1 MGKKIIL
8 VHGLGGTSDGTWG
21 NFPDF
26 LEKDKDLDYSIVS
39 YGYQSPH
46 ILKQF
51 YQRAPSILNI
61 ANGLLTDIKARCD
74 LDNDEIILAGHSLG
88 GLVVKKLLLRMKDK
102 KINHKIRKVC
112 FFDVPHDG
120 SGFANVGKYISFRNR
135 HLKSL
140 CRDSS
145 ELDDLN
151 DQWVDSELDNAL
163 EIMSIVAANDDIV
176 SSSSS
181 KSIFRH
187 HQVETINDVD
197 HSSIVKPES
206 MESSSYIVF
215 KKFILEEHTV
225 NRYKNTAS
233 RDLEDWKSV
242 ERNHSYHY
250 ATDEKRTKDFESF
263 VAAMNL
269 DRAVIRLTGA
279 SGLGKTRLLL
289 EAIDASTSIDDSCV
303 LIFNAPGYDT
313 IIKESIRAMVEDRVH
328 GLVVIENCNIDLHNH
343 LAKEVNKTD
352 CLLKLVTVGYSDEQV
367 DESIHIQLS
376 PLSDEAIK
384 QVLSPILVGM
394 DSSDVDR
401 VARFAQGYPLMATLI
416 AGQYQK
422 EGRLL
427 GSIESSSVVRKLIDG
442 DGGITDVEKGM
453 LSACSLFDVFGTGE
467 GTAGEEAKYIA
478 EDVAGSDLK
487 TFDRVLKIFT
497 SRQIINRAGRYARLV
512 PKPLALTL
520 ASEWWEETSYDRQK
534 QLIDTLPDSLMQSF
548 CTQASYLDDQPS
560 VQRFSDRLFGG
571 QSPFVQAEEL
581 LTERGSK
588 LFRAFVEVNP
598 ESTSDALYRVLSE
611 YSHEQLQAIDG
622 DTRRNLVWALEKLC
636 FHADV
641 FEKSAWCM
649 LLLASAENESWSN
662 NATGMFSQLF
672 RVHLSGTQAKPNIRF
687 DILKRAIAVNQTDI
701 DMVVLE
707 ALGQAIST
715 YGGTRTVGAE
725 YQGTKAPLEEWR
737 PELWQDIFDFWQ
749 QAFDLML
756 VLFER
761 GDAQKEK
768 VLSDIGHSIRG
779 FVTRGRI
786 EMLDSA
792 IRKVVNINGC
802 YWPEALDSIK
812 NTFEYDSED
821 IKQEATDAL
830 NNWLELLSP
839 DEAELPEKLKI
850 LVTNPPWEHHKNEDG
865 HYVDVAAENAKV
877 LATELSHNIE
887 ELLPHLGLLL
897 QGEQKQSYA
906 FGHQLAH
913 DLTDVVP
920 ILGLALECLVAIEKP
935 DSRLVLGLY
944 RGLFEQSPELWQE
957 NIDRLV
963 ADEKLVHLYP
973 DFIRTG
979 DIKKAHLDNLL
990 ELIQRGVLSPNSAN
1004 ALSYGSVTDSIE
1016 PDVMAGFCLQLAELG
1031 EQASWSALNVIYMY
1045 CFSNK
1050 DSVNVLRDQLKY
1062 LVTAVPLHKGQE
1074 NTATDTHHWHDMAK
1088 KLLKERDEEFAVAL
1102 TNQLIAASKYGLNH
1116 GDIWSYTKPLMLS
1129 LMSDYGDVIWPIF
1142 GEAIVRAEGMDKYWL
1157 QQLLDR
1163 ETSLVGNVPSVLSVI
1178 PVESVM
1184 EWCLKQPDI
1193 GPVFVA
1199 RCLNVIETVDEM
1211 QQPSALFIALLEN
1224 FGNDQRVASE
1234 LSANMGTRGW
1244 SGSLVPYLESDKS
1257 ALSPLIEHENSN
1269 VRRWVKDHIAYINRQ
1284 IIEESKR
1291 DEEHGFGLY

>member
-21 NFPDF
+21 SFPDF

-51 YQRAPSILNI
+51 YKRAPSILNI

-151 DQWVDSELDNAL
+151 DQWVDSGLDNAL

-181 KSIFRH
+181 KSIFRY
-187 HQVETINDVD
+187 HQVETINYVD
-197 HSSIVKPES
+197 HRSIVKPES

-215 KKFILEEHTV
+215 KKFILDEHTV

-250 ATDEKRTKDFESF
+250 ATDEKRTKDFGSF
-263 VAAMNL
+263 VTAMNL
-269 DRAVIRLTGA
+269 ERAVIRLTGA

-289 EAIDASTSIDDSCV
+289 EAIDASSSIDDSCV

-313 IIKESIRAMVEDRVH
+313 VIKESVRAIVEDRVH
-328 GLVVIENCNIDLHNH
+328 GLVVIENCNIDLHNY

-394 DSSDVDR
+394 DSSDIDR

-416 AGQYQK
+416 AEQYQK

-427 GSIESSSVVRKLIDG
+427 GSIESSSVIRKLIDG
-442 DGGITDVEKGM
+442 DGGITKVEREM
-453 LSACSLFDVFGTGE
+453 LSACSLFDVFGTAE
-467 GTAGEEAKYIA
+467 GSAGEEAKYIA
-478 EDVAGSDLK
+478 VDVAGSDLRI
-487 TFDRVLKIFT
+487 FDKVLKIFT

-548 CTQASYLDDQPS
+548 CTQASYLDSQPN

-571 QSPFVQAEEL
+571 QSPFVRAEEL

-598 ESTSDALYRVLSE
+598 ESTSNALYRVLSE
-611 YSHEQLQAIDG
+611 YSHHQLQAIDG

-636 FHADV
+636 FHEDV

-649 LLLASAENESWSN
+649 LLLASAENENWSN
-662 NATGMFSQLF
+662 NATGMFAQLF
-672 RVHLSGTQAKPNIRF
+672 RVNLSGTQAKPNIRF
-687 DILKRAIAVNQTDI
+687 DTLKRAIAVNQTDI
-701 DMVVLE
+701 DIVVLE

-715 YGGTRTVGAE
+715 YGGIRTVGAE

-749 QAFDLML
+749 EAFDLML

-768 VLSDIGHSIRG
+768 VLSDVGNSIRG
-779 FVTRGRI
+779 FVAHGRI
-786 EMLDSA
+786 QMLDSV
-792 IRKVVNINGC
+792 IRRVVSINGR
-802 YWPEALDSIK
+802 YWPEALESIK

-821 IKQEATDAL
+821 LKQEATDAL
-830 NNWLELLSP
+830 NNWLELLSY
-839 DEAELPEKLKI
+839 EKAELPEKLKI
-850 LVTNPPWEHHKNEDG
+850 LVTNPPWEHHKDENG
-865 HYVDVAAENAKV
+865 HYVDVAAQNAKI
-877 LATELSHNIE
+877 LATEVSHDIE
-887 ELLPHLGLLL
+887 ELFPHIGSLLE
-897 QGEQKQSYA
+897 GEQKQSYA
-906 FGHQLAH
+906 FGHQLAQ
-913 DLTDVVP
+913 DLTDIVP
-920 ILGLALECLVAIEKP
+920 LLGLALECLATIEKP
-935 DSRLVLGLY
+935 DTRLVLGLY

-963 ADEKLVHLYP
+963 MDKRLVHLYP
-973 DFIRTG
+973 NFIRTG
-979 DIKKAHLDNLL
+979 NIQKAHLDNLL
-990 ELIQRGVLSPNSAN
+990 KLILRGVLTPDNAN
-1004 ALSYGSVTDSIE
+1004 VLSYGRVTDCIE
-1016 PDVMAGFCLQLAELG
+1016 PNVMADFCLQLAELG

-1050 DSVNVLRDQLKY
+1050 DNINEIRDQLKY
-1062 LVTAVPLHKGQE
+1062 LVTAVPLHKGQV
-1074 NTATDTHHWHDMAK
+1074 NTATDIHHWYDMAE
-1088 KLLKERDEEFAVAL
+1088 KLLKERDEDFAVAL
-1102 TNQLIAASKYGLNH
+1102 TNQLIAATKFGLNH
-1116 GDIWSYTKPLMLS
+1116 SDIRFYTKPLMLN
-1129 LMSDYGDVIWPIF
+1129 LMSNYGDVIWPIF

-1157 QQLLDR
+1157 QQLLNR
-1163 ETSLVGNVPSVLSVI
+1163 ETSFEKNVPSVLSVI
-1178 PVESVM
+1178 PVENIM
-1184 EWCLKQPDI
+1184 EWCLKQPNI

-1199 RCLNVIETVDEM
+1199 HCLNVIETINGL

-1224 FGNDQRVASE
+1224 FGNDQRVARE

-1269 VRRWVKDHIAYINRQ
+1269 VRRWAKDHIACINRQ

>member
-8 VHGLGGTSDGTWG
+8 VHGLGGSSDGTWG
-21 NFPDF
+21 KFPEF
-26 LEKDKDLDYSIVS
+26 LEQDADLDYNIVS

-46 ILKQF
+46 IIKQF
-51 YQRAPSILNI
+51 LQRAPSILNI

-135 HLKSL
+135 HLQSL

-151 DQWVDSELDNAL
+151 DQWIDSELDNAL
-163 EIMSIVAANDDIV
+163 EIMSIIAANDDIV

-187 HQVETINDVD
+187 HQVETINDVN

-250 ATDEKRTKDFESF
+250 ATDENRTKDFESC
-263 VAAMNL
+263 VAALNL
-269 DRAVIRLTGA
+269 ERAVIRLTGA

-289 EAIDASTSIDDSCV
+289 EAIDVSTSIDDSCV
-303 LIFNAPGYDT
+303 LIFNAPGYEK

-343 LAKEVNKTD
+343 LVKEVNKTD

-416 AGQYQK
+416 AVQYQK

-453 LSACSLFDVFGTGE
+453 LSACSLFDVFGTAE

-487 TFDRVLKIFT
+487 TFDRVLRTFT

-520 ASEWWEETSYDRQK
+520 ASEWWEEASYDRQK
-534 QLIDTLPDSLMQSF
+534 QLIDSLPDSLMQSF
-548 CTQASYLDDQPS
+548 CIQASYLDEQQS
-560 VQRFSDRLFGG
+560 VQRFSGRLFGG

-611 YSHEQLQAIDG
+611 YSLEQLQAIDG

-672 RVHLSGTQAKPNIRF
+672 RVHLSGTQARPNIRF
-687 DILKRAIAVNQTDI
+687 DILRRAIAVNQTHIDI
-701 DMVVLE
+701 VVLE
-707 ALGQAIST
+707 ALGEAIST
-715 YGGTRTVGAE
+715 YGGTRTIGAE
-725 YQGTKAPLEEWR
+725 YQGTKAPLEEWQ
-737 PELWQDIFDFWQ
+737 PALWQDIFDFWQ
-749 QAFDLML
+749 QAIDLML
-756 VLFER
+756 VLFKR
-761 GDAQKEK
+761 GDAQREK

-779 FVTRGRI
+779 FVARGRI

-792 IRKVVNINGC
+792 IRTVVSINGC

-812 NTFEYDSED
+812 STFEYDSED

-830 NNWLELLSP
+830 NSWLKLLSP
-839 DEAELPEKLKI
+839 DKAEIPEKLKI
-850 LVTNPPWEHHKNEDG
+850 LVTNPPWEHHKGEDG
-865 HYVDVAAENAKV
+865 HYVDVAAENAKA
-877 LATELSHNIE
+877 LATELSHDIE
-887 ELLPHLGLLL
+887 ELLPHLSLLL

-906 FGHQLAH
+906 FGRQLAH
-913 DLTDVVP
+913 DLTDVMP
-920 ILGLALECLVAIEKP
+920 ILGFALECLSAIEKP
-935 DSRLVLGLY
+935 NPSLVLGLY
-944 RGLFEQSPELWQE
+944 RGLFEQSQELWQE
-957 NIDRLV
+957 NIDRLIV
-963 ADEKLVHLYP
+963 DEKLVHLYP

-979 DIKKAHLDNLL
+979 DISKTHLDNLL
-990 ELIQRGVLSPNSAN
+990 DLIQRGVLSPNSAN

-1016 PDVMAGFCLQLAELG
+1016 PDVVAVFCLHLAALG

-1050 DSVNVLRDQLKY
+1050 DSIKELRDPLKY
-1062 LVTAVPLHKGQE
+1062 LVTAVPLHKGKE
-1074 NTATDTHHWHDMAK
+1074 NSTKDTHHWHDMAE
-1088 KLLKERDEEFAVAL
+1088 KLLKERDEELAIAL
-1102 TNQLIAASKYGLNH
+1102 TNQLIAASKFGLNH
-1116 GDIWSYTKPLMLS
+1116 SDIWSYTKPLMLS

-1142 GEAIVRAEGMDKYWL
+1142 GEAIVQAEGMDKYWL

-1163 ETSLVGNVPSVLSVI
+1163 ETSLVGNVPSVFSVI
-1178 PVESVM
+1178 PVENVM
-1184 EWCLKQPDI
+1184 EWCLKQPDT

-1199 RCLNVIETVDEM
+1199 RCLNVIEIVDDM

-1224 FGNDQRVASE
+1224 FGNDQRVANE

-1244 SGSLVPYLESDKS
+1244 SGSLVPYLESEKA
-1257 ALSPLIEHENSN
+1257 ALSPLIEHDNFN
-1269 VRRWVKDHIAYINRQ
+1269 VRHWVKDHIAYINRQ
-1284 IIEESKR
+1284 IIEELKR
-1291 DEEHGFGLY
+1291 DKEHGFGLY

>member
-1 MGKKIIL
+1 MAKKIIL
-8 VHGLGGTSDGTWG
+8 VHGLGGTAEGTWG
-21 NFPDF
+21 KFPDF
-26 LEKDKDLDYSIVS
+26 LEKDNDLDYSIVS

-46 ILKQF
+46 IIKQF

-61 ANGLLTDIKARCD
+61 ANGLLTDIRARCD

-102 KINHKIRKVC
+102 KINHKIIKVC

-120 SGFANVGKYISFRNR
+120 SGFANVGKYISIRNQ
-135 HLKSL
+135 HLKTL

-163 EIMSIVAANDDIV
+163 TIMSIVAANDDIV

-197 HSSIVKPES
+197 HRSIVKPES
-206 MESSSYIVF
+206 VESTSYIVF

-250 ATDEKRTKDFESF
+250 ATDKNRIKDFDSF
-263 VAAMNL
+263 VEAVNL
-269 DRAVIRLTGA
+269 KRAVIRLTGA
-279 SGLGKTRLLL
+279 SGLGKTRLIL
-289 EAIDASTSIDDSCV
+289 EAIDASTSIDNSCV

-313 IIKESIRAMVEDRVH
+313 VIKESIRAMVEDRVH

-343 LAKEVNKTD
+343 LSKEVNKTD

-384 QVLSPILVGM
+384 QVLSPILVGIE
-394 DSSDVDR
+394 SSDVDR

-416 AGQYQK
+416 AEQYQK

-442 DGGITDVEKGM
+442 GGGITDVEKGM
-453 LSACSLFDVFGTGE
+453 LSACSLFDVFGTAE

-478 EDVAGSDLK
+478 ECVAGSDLK

-497 SRQIINRAGRYARLV
+497 SRQVINRAGRYARVV

-520 ASEWWEETSYDRQK
+520 ASEWWAEASFDRQK
-534 QLIDTLPDSLMQSF
+534 LLIGTLPDSLVQSF

-560 VQRFSDRLFGG
+560 VQRFSDQLFGV
-571 QSPFVQAEEL
+571 QSPFVQAEVL

-598 ESTSDALYRVLSE
+598 ESTSDALYRTLSD
-611 YSHEQLQAIDG
+611 YSHDQLQAIDG
-622 DTRRNLVWALEKLC
+622 NTRRNLVWALEKLC
-636 FHADV
+636 FHSKV

-649 LLLASAENESWSN
+649 LLFASAENESWSN

-672 RVHLSGTQAKPNIRF
+672 RVHLSGTQAKPKIRF

-707 ALGQAIST
+707 ALDQAIST
-715 YGGTRTVGAE
+715 YGGTRTIGAE
-725 YQGTKAPLEEWR
+725 YQGTKAPLEEWQ
-737 PELWQDIFDFWQ
+737 PKLWQDIFDFWQ
-749 QAFDLML
+749 QAFDLIL

-761 GDAQKEK
+761 GDTQKEK
-768 VLSDIGHSIRG
+768 IMSVVGLSIRG
-779 FVTRGRI
+779 LVARGRI

-792 IRKVVNINGC
+792 IKRIVSINGC

-812 NTFEYDSED
+812 NTFKYDSED
-821 IKQEATDAL
+821 IKQEGTDAL
-830 NNWLELLSP
+830 NNWLKLLSP
-839 DEAELPEKLKI
+839 SKAELPDKLKI
-850 LVTNPPWEHHKNEDG
+850 LVTNPTREYQKGEGG

-877 LATELSHNIE
+877 LATELSLNID

-897 QGEQKQSYA
+897 QGEQKQSFA
-906 FGHQLAH
+906 FGRQLAH

-920 ILGLALECLVAIEKP
+920 ILGLALERLVAIEKP
-935 DSRLVLGLY
+935 DYRLVLGLY

-963 ADEKLVHLYP
+963 TDEKLVYLYP

-979 DIKKAHLDNLL
+979 DIKKTHLDNLL
-990 ELIQRGVLSPNSAN
+990 EQIQRGVLSPNSAN

-1016 PDVMAGFCLQLAELG
+1016 PDVIASFCLQLTELG
-1031 EQASWSALNVIYMY
+1031 DQASWAALNVIYMY

-1050 DSVNVLRDQLKY
+1050 DSINELRDQLKH

-1074 NTATDTHHWHDMAK
+1074 NTATDTHHWHDMAE
-1088 KLLKERDEEFAVAL
+1088 KLLKDRDEELAVAL
-1102 TNQLIAASKYGLNH
+1102 TNQLIAASEYGLNH

-1142 GEAIVRAEGMDKYWL
+1142 GEAIVRAEGMDRYWL

-1184 EWCLKQPDI
+1184 EWCFKQPDI

-1211 QQPSALFIALLEN
+1211 QQPSALFVALLEN
-1224 FGNDQRVASE
+1224 FGNDQLVASG

-1257 ALSPLIEHENSN
+1257 ALSPLIEHENFN

>member
-1 MGKKIIL
+1 MAKKIIL
-8 VHGLGGTSDGTWG
+8 VHGLGGVADGTWG
-21 NFPDF
+21 KFPKF
-26 LEKDKDLDYSIVS
+26 LEMDEDIDYSVVS

-46 ILKQF
+46 IFKQF

-74 LDNDEIILAGHSLG
+74 LENDEIILAGHSLG

-120 SGFANVGKYISFRNR
+120 SGFANIGKYISFRNR

-197 HSSIVKPES
+197 HKTIVKPES
-206 MESSSYIVF
+206 VDSSSYIVF
-215 KKFILEEHTV
+215 KKFILEEITV

-233 RDLEDWKSV
+233 RDLEDWKSI

-250 ATDEKRTKDFESF
+250 ASDEKRTNDLESF
-263 VAAMNL
+263 IAAL
-269 DRAVIRLTGA
+269 ELERAVIRLTGA

-289 EAIDASTSIDDSCV
+289 EAIDASTSINDSCV

-313 IIKESIRAMVEDRVH
+313 IIKESIRTMVEDRVH
-328 GLVVIENCNIDLHNH
+328 GLVVIENCNIDLHNQ
-343 LAKEVNKTD
+343 LAKEVNKTE

-416 AGQYQK
+416 AEQYQK

-427 GSIESSSVVRKLIDG
+427 GSIESRSVVRKLIDG
-442 DGGITDVEKGM
+442 DGGITDAEKEM
-453 LSACSLFDVFGTGE
+453 LSACALFDVFGVEE

-478 EDVAGSDLK
+478 EGVAGSNLK

-497 SRQIINRAGRYARLV
+497 RRQIINRAGRYARLV

-534 QLIDTLPDSLMQSF
+534 QLIDTLPGSLIHSF
-548 CTQASYLDDQPS
+548 CTQASYLDDQPN
-560 VQRFSDRLFGG
+560 VQRFSNRLFGG
-571 QSPFVQAEEL
+571 QSPFVKAEEL

-598 ESTSDALYRVLSE
+598 ESTSDALYRVLSG
-611 YSHEQLQAIDG
+611 YNHEQLQTIDG
-622 DTRRNLVWALEKLC
+622 DTRRNLVWGLEKLC

-649 LLLASAENESWSN
+649 LLLASAENEHWSN
-662 NATGMFSQLF
+662 NATGMFAQLF
-672 RVHLSGTQAKPNIRF
+672 RVNLSGTQAKPKIRF
-687 DILKRAIAVNQTDI
+687 DVLKRAIEINQSNI

-707 ALGQAIST
+707 ALSQAIST

-737 PELWQDIFDFWQ
+737 PELWQEIFDFWQ

-761 GDAQKEK
+761 GDAQKDK
-768 VLSDIGHSIRG
+768 ILSDIGHSIRG
-779 FVTRGRI
+779 FAARGRI
-786 EMLDSA
+786 EMLDAA
-792 IRKVVNINGC
+792 INKIVSINGR
-802 YWPEALDSIK
+802 YWPAALDSIK
-812 NTFEYDSED
+812 NTFEFDSEGM
-821 IKQEATDAL
+821 KQEVTDAL
-830 NNWLELLSP
+830 NGWLKLLSP
-839 DEAELPEKLKI
+839 HDAELPEKLKI
-850 LVTNPPWEHHKNEDG
+850 IVTNPPWEHHKDEDG
-865 HYVDVAAENAKV
+865 HYIDVAAENAKT

-887 ELLPHLGLLL
+887 ELLPHIGLLL

-906 FGHQLAH
+906 FGYQLAY
-913 DLTDVVP
+913 DLTNVTPLID
-920 ILGLALECLVAIEKP
+920 LALECLVAIEQP
-935 DSRLVLGLY
+935 DSRLILGLY

-957 NIDRLV
+957 NIDRLIS
-963 ADEKLVHLYP
+963 DEMLVHLYP

-979 DIKKAHLDNLL
+979 DIQKAHLETLL

-1004 ALSYGSVTDSIE
+1004 VLSYGSVTDGIE
-1016 PDVMAGFCLQLAELG
+1016 PDVIAGFCIQLAELG
-1031 EQASWSALNVIYMY
+1031 DQASWSALNVIYMY

-1050 DSVNVLRDQLKY
+1050 GSIEMLRVPLKK
-1062 LVTAVPLHKGQE
+1062 LVTAVPLHKKLN
-1074 NTATDTHHWHDMAK
+1074 NTHTDFHHWHDLAK
-1088 KLLKERDEEFAVAL
+1088 KLMKEQDPEFAVAL
-1102 TNQLIAASKYGLNH
+1102 TNQLIAATKHGLNH
-1116 GDIWSYTKPLMLS
+1116 GDIWTYTKPLMLD
-1129 LMSDYGDVIWPIF
+1129 LMRDYSDTLWPVF
-1142 GEAIVRAEGMDKYWL
+1142 ANAIVHAEGMERYWL

-1163 ETSLVGNVPSVLSVI
+1163 ENGLASNMPSVLSVI
-1178 PVESVM
+1178 PVAKVID
-1184 EWCLKQPDI
+1184 WCKAQPEI

-1199 RCLNVIETVDEM
+1199 SCLNVLETIDHESRPT
-1211 QQPSALFIALLEN
+1211 QLFLALLEN
-1224 FGNDQRVASE
+1224 FGDDQRVTNS
-1234 LSANMGTRGW
+1234 LGANMGSRGW
-1244 SGSLVPYLESDKS
+1244 SGSLVPYLESDKV
-1257 ALSPLIEHENSN
+1257 ALTHLCDHENVH
-1269 VRRWVKDHIAYINRQ
+1269 VRRWVKGHIAYINRQ
-1284 IIEESKR
+1284 IAEESKR
-1291 DEEHGFGLY
+1291 DEEHGFGIY

>member
-1 MGKKIIL
+1 MGKIIIL

-26 LEKDKDLDYSIVS
+26 LEKDKDLDYSINS
-39 YGYQSPH
+39 YGYQSPN
-46 ILKQF
+46 IFKQF
-51 YQRAPSILNI
+51 FQRGPSILNI
-61 ANGLLTDIKARCD
+61 ANGLLSDIKARCD

-88 GLVVKKLLLRMKDK
+88 GLVIKKLLLRMKDK

-120 SGFANVGKYISFRNR
+120 SGFANVGKYISFRNL

-140 CRDSS
+140 CRNSS
-145 ELDDLN
+145 ELDELN
-151 DQWVDSELDNAL
+151 DQWVDSGLDNVL

-187 HQVETINDVD
+187 HQVETVNNVN
-197 HSSIVKPES
+197 HRSIVKPVS
-206 MESSSYIVF
+206 MESSSYIFF
-215 KKFILEEHTV
+215 KKYILEKRTV
-225 NRYKNTAS
+225 SRYKNTAS
-233 RDLEDWKSV
+233 RDFKDWKSV

-250 ATDEKRTKDFESF
+250 VTDERRTKDLESF
-263 VAAMNL
+263 VAAIDL

-279 SGLGKTRLLL
+279 SGIGKTRLLL
-289 EAIDASTSIDDSCV
+289 KAIDVSSSVDDSCV

-313 IIKESIRAMVEDRVH
+313 TIKESIRSMVEDRVH

-352 CLLKLVTVGYSDEQV
+352 CLLKLVTLGYSDEQV
-367 DESIHIQLS
+367 DESIHIQLF

-394 DSSDVDR
+394 DSIDVDR

-416 AGQYQK
+416 AEQYRK

-442 DGGITDVEKGM
+442 DGGVTDAEKGM
-453 LSACSLFDVFGTGE
+453 LSACSLFDVFGTAE
-467 GTAGEEAKYIA
+467 GTAGEEAKYIS
-478 EDVAGSDLK
+478 EYVAGSDLK

-548 CTQASYLDDQPS
+548 CTQASYLDDQPN

-598 ESTSDALYRVLSE
+598 ESTSNAIYRILSE
-611 YSHEQLQAIDG
+611 YSHDQLQAIHG

-636 FHADV
+636 FHEDV

-662 NATGMFSQLF
+662 NATGMFAQLF
-672 RVHLSGTQAKPNIRF
+672 RVNLSGTQAKPNIRF
-687 DILKRAIAVNQTDI
+687 DTLKRAIAVNQTNI
-701 DMVVLE
+701 DMVVLK

-715 YGGTRTVGAE
+715 NGGTRTVGAE
-725 YQGTKAPLEEWR
+725 YQGTKAALEEWR
-737 PELWQDIFDFWQ
+737 PELWQDVFDFWQ

-756 VLFER
+756 FLFER
-761 GDAQKEK
+761 GDAQKQQ
-768 VLSDIGHSIRG
+768 VLSVIGHSIRG
-779 FVTRGRI
+779 FLARGRF

-792 IRKVVNINGC
+792 IRKVVNINGR

-812 NTFEYDSED
+812 NTFEYDSKN

-830 NNWLELLSP
+830 NKWLKLLSP
-839 DEAELPEKLKI
+839 SEAELPEKLKI
-850 LVTNPPWEHHKNEDG
+850 LVTNPPWEHHKGEDG
-865 HYVDVAAENAKV
+865 YYIDVAAENAKV
-877 LATELSHNIE
+877 LATDLSLNIE
-887 ELLPHLGLLL
+887 KLIPHLGLLL
-897 QGEQKQSYA
+897 QGEQKQSYT

-920 ILGLALECLVAIEKP
+920 ILELALEHLTAIEKP
-935 DSRLVLGLY
+935 DYRLVLGLY
-944 RGLFEQSPELWQE
+944 RGLFEKSPELWQE
-957 NIDRLV
+957 NINRLV
-963 ADEKLVHLYP
+963 TDEKLVQLYP

-990 ELIQRGVLSPNSAN
+990 DLIQRGVLSPNCVN
-1004 ALSYGSVTDSIE
+1004 TLSYGSVTESIE
-1016 PDVMAGFCLQLAELG
+1016 PDVIAGFCLQLVELG
-1031 EQASWSALNVIYMY
+1031 NQASWVALNVIYMY
-1045 CFSNK
+1045 CFSK
-1050 DSVNVLRDQLKY
+1050 KESVNELRDQLKH
-1062 LVTAVPLHKGQE
+1062 LVTAVPLHKE
-1074 NTATDTHHWHDMAK
+1074 HESNLINIHHWHDMAE
-1088 KLLKERDEEFAVAL
+1088 KLLKERDEEFAIAL
-1102 TNQLIAASKYGLNH
+1102 TNQLISASNFGLNH
-1116 GDIWSYTKPLMLS
+1116 GDIWYYTKPLMLG
-1129 LMSDYGDVIWPIF
+1129 LMRDYGDIIWPIF
-1142 GEAIVRAEGMDKYWL
+1142 SEVIVRADGMDRYWL
-1157 QQLLDR
+1157 QQLLGR
-1163 ETSLVGNVPSVLSVI
+1163 EISLAGNVPTVLSII

-1184 EWCLKQPDI
+1184 DWCFRQPNL

-1199 RCLNVIETVDEM
+1199 RCLNVIETVDEI

-1224 FGNDQRVASE
+1224 FGNDQRVVKE
-1234 LSANMGTRGW
+1234 LSANLGTRGW

-1257 ALSPLIEHENSN
+1257 ALSSLIDHENTN
-1269 VRRWVKDHIAYINRQ
+1269 VRRWVKDHISYINRQ
-1284 IIEESKR
+1284 IIEESMR